1 MSFRWDNYVLTT
13 ARTAGSAAVD
23 TVIVS
28 VIVIINNII
37 IIIIII
43 IIIVRKVTETRLTCY
58 IFCNASLMTM
68 KYVNM
73 LDWC

>member
-28 VIVIINNII
+28 VIVIINI

-43 IIIVRKVTETRLTCY
+43 IIIVRKVTETRLTCLHSVGWLPPNSDHVM
-58 IFCNASLMTM
+58 I
-68 KYVNM
+68 
-73 LDWC
+73 